1 MTQIVSNLSKVEFFK
16 QYLANYLQ
24 QLTIDYQQTQQER
37 KIFVTHFNPSTE
49 EFTPLEEIEWLTT
62 QLRGYASQ
70 LQSQGYLSQPEEA
83 KSYLYSLNIFMLPS
97 LTYFYWETEDQY
109 PLLKSYL
116 QKLDYLRL
124 LILDYLREH
133 DSYC

>member
-1 MTQIVSNLSKVEFFK
+1 MTQITSNLSKIEFSRK
-16 QYLANYLQ
+16 YLTNYLQ
-24 QLTIDYQQTQQER
+24 QLTIDYQQTQKER
-37 KIFVTHFNPSTE
+37 KIFLTHFHPSRE

-70 LQSQGYLSQPEEA
+70 IQSQGYLFQPEEA
-83 KSYLYSLNIFMLPS
+83 KSYLQSLNIFMLPS
-97 LTYFYWETEDQY
+97 LTHFCGETEDQY

-124 LILDYLREH
+124 LILENLREQ
-133 DSYC
+133 

>member
-1 MTQIVSNLSKVEFFK
+1 MTQTTSNLSQVEFLQ
-16 QYLANYLQ
+16 QYLTNYLQ
-24 QLTIDYQQTQQER
+24 QLTIDYQQTKQER
-37 KIFVTHFNPSTE
+37 KIFLTHFNPSTE

-70 LQSQGYLSQPEEA
+70 IQAQGYLSQPEEA
-83 KSYLYSLNIFMLPS
+83 KSYLQSLNIFILPS
-97 LTYFYWETEDQY
+97 LTHFYWETNEQY

-124 LILDYLREH
+124 LILDYLRG
-133 DSYC
+133 